1 MATLVLNRKMLY
13 CPKCQQTYEEGS
25 QRFCNNDGGRLLP
38 VSNAEK
44 SAGKPGGVFTN
55 LLSRNVPNKER
66 DEKLASIPRFV
77 RAEPEPEPIP
87 PFQPPVESEVFQS
100 DPDEIELEL
109 EPAAPAGDEIELEL
123 EPSET
128 PLTSQPAPEAG
139 DSPVFE
145 PAQSTF
151 EPEPP
156 AVFESDTSEIE
167 DEPDAKPLGRT
178 VRPDE
183 IPSGRAALGDRQS
196 DPVGRE
202 ALTWD
207 NPDVMIGQTVKGRY
221 HIVELSAEDDSG
233 FAYLAEDKIVPNKK
247 VLVRV
252 LMDEEYSDDL
262 TDRIY
267 AEERIAFSHINHP
280 NVVGIIDSGELQ
292 EGKSF
297 VITEYVEGNSV
308 KSLLEKT
315 GQFNVL
321 RTARMIRQSS
331 YALSEMHQN
340 GVLHRNLTP
349 ENIILTLSDNDTEQV
364 KITGFGLSGA
374 RRGDDLV
381 YNAPEI
387 LDDQVATVASDV
399 YSLAV
404 IAYQM
409 LTNRVP
415 FSGTTPKQMLK
426 SQREGMKLHPT
437 NLRLDVSPLVD
448 KILEKGMSLVGVDR
462 YPKAR
467 DFGDALFNALT
478 TVSPWTNEADE
489 DEKIELITNEGEAAD
504 SIPAPPVPLFLDP
517 ETVTEGDEADA
528 VEDAEDIEEVE
539 AADISGTE
547 DAGVPEETVAAV
559 PAAGDDPAWTKRSP
573 EPPQT
578 ASPSL
583 VLLSL
588 LGFVILLAGIWG
600 IWNYFLSRP
609 SNPAYVPPTNASQES
624 TPDPLAPNPDQANL
638 PASQN
643 GDVPP
648 QPRVI
653 TQPPD
658 TTFFQSAKQNF
669 KGDLARNFVGFSL
682 YYPNDWK
689 VNESRESTEPGTR
702 GKFLD
707 ISHAP
712 NGKMAEQMLI
722 SYYESRGT
730 FNTDADKFPQYVA
743 ETNERLKKLIPDYQ
757 MLSQGRILVNGGWPA
772 YEVKFQGGGTTDKGE
787 KLIVWGRRLFI
798 PAARPGVKNGFEIT
812 MLATSYSADV
822 KSVDDVGA
830 KGGLA
835 TVLSTFEPGQSF

>member
-1 MATLVLNRKMLY
+1 MVTSLVNIKMLY

-44 SAGKPGGVFTN
+44 SANKPGGVFTN

-87 PFQPPVESEVFQS
+87 PYEPPPVEDKSFQS
-100 DPDEIELEL
+100 DPDDIELEL
-109 EPAAPAGDEIELEL
+109 EPAAPVRDDIELEL
-123 EPSET
+123 GPAAAPTAPVEETEPEISAGFE
-128 PLTSQPAPEAG
+128 SQPVDNEVESEPR
-139 DSPVFE
+139 PV
-145 PAQSTF
+145 
-151 EPEPP
+151 
-156 AVFESDTSEIE
+156 
-167 DEPDAKPLGRT
+167 GRT

-183 IPSGRAALGDRQS
+183 IPSGRAELGDRQFA
-196 DPVGRE
+196 PVGRE

-207 NPDVMIGQTVKGRY
+207 NPEAMLGQTVKGRY
-221 HIVELSAEDDSG
+221 QIAELITEDESG
-233 FAYLAEDKIVPNKK
+233 FAYLADDRLVANKK
-247 VLVRV
+247 VLVRI

-267 AEERIAFSHINHP
+267 AEERISFSHINHP

-308 KSLLEKT
+308 KSLLETT

-349 ENIILTLSDNDTEQV
+349 ANIILTLSENDTEQV
-364 KITGFGLSGA
+364 KITGFGIGGGM
-374 RRGDDLV
+374 REEGLV
-381 YNAPEI
+381 YKSPEI
-387 LDDQVATVASDV
+387 LDGQAATPASDV

-409 LTNRVP
+409 LTNRLP
-415 FSGTTPKQMLK
+415 FSGTTPRQMLK
-426 SQREGMKLHPT
+426 SQREGMLLKPT

-448 KILEKGMSLVGVDR
+448 QILEKGMALVGVDR

-467 DFGDALFNALT
+467 DFGDSLFNALT
-478 TVSPWTNEADE
+478 TVSPWTSEADE
-489 DEKIELITNEGEAAD
+489 VEEIELLPVETGTAEV
-504 SIPAPPVPLFLDP
+504 IPAPPAPLFLDP
-517 ETVTEGDEADA
+517 ETGPEA
-528 VEDAEDIEEVE
+528 E
-539 AADISGTE
+539 AAEPETPSGSEEPETE
-547 DAGVPEETVAAV
+547 TEPEAAA
-559 PAAGDDPAWTKRSP
+559 PAVDDDPAWTKRSP
-573 EPPQT
+573 EPPKT
-578 ASPSL
+578 ANPNW

-588 LGFVILLAGIWG
+588 LGFVVLLGGIWAV
-600 IWNYFLSRP
+600 WTYFLNQP
-609 SNPAYVPPTNASQES
+609 ANPAYVPAESNS
-624 TPDPLAPNPDQANL
+624 TPVQDGPTIAPNPDQGNL
-638 PASQN
+638 PASEN
-643 GDVPP
+643 GEVPP
-648 QPRVI
+648 PARAI
-653 TQPPD
+653 PQPPD
-658 TTFFQSAKQNF
+658 TTFFQSAKQNVR
-669 KGDLARNFVGFSL
+669 GDLARNFVGFSL
-682 YYPNDWK
+682 FYPNDWK
-689 VNESRESTEPGTR
+689 VNEAGESTERGTR

-707 ISHAP
+707 ISRNAP
-712 NGKMAEQMLI
+712 NGKLAEQMLI

-730 FNTDADKFPQYVA
+730 FNSDQEKFPQFVA
-743 ETNERLKKLIPDYQ
+743 ETNETLKKLIPDYQ
-757 MLSQGRILVNGGWPA
+757 MLSQGRIMVNGGWPA

-830 KGGLA
+830 RGGLA
-835 TVLSTFEPGQSF
+835 TVLSTFEPGRSF

>member
-1 MATLVLNRKMLY
+1 MATSVINGKMLY

-77 RAEPEPEPIP
+77 RAEPEAEAIP
-87 PFQPPVESEVFQS
+87 SFEAPVESRLFQS

-109 EPAAPAGDEIELEL
+109 EPAATVAEEIELEL
-123 EPSET
+123 GPAEAPPVSEEET
-128 PLTSQPAPEAG
+128 RPGSFASVRTGAG
-139 DSPVFE
+139 EDE
-145 PAQSTF
+145 
-151 EPEPP
+151 
-156 AVFESDTSEIE
+156 FES
-167 DEPDAKPLGRT
+167 EPRPMGRT

-183 IPSGRAALGDRQS
+183 IPSGRAELGDRQS
-196 DPVGRE
+196 APVGRD

-207 NPDVMIGQTVKGRY
+207 NPEVMLGQTVKGRY
-221 HIVELSAEDDSG
+221 HIVELAAEDDTG
-233 FAYLAEDKIVPNKK
+233 FSYLAEDRIVPNKK
-247 VLVRV
+247 VLVRI
-252 LMDEEYSDDL
+252 LMDEDYTDDF
-262 TDRIY
+262 TSRIY
-267 AEERIAFSHINHP
+267 AEERISFSHINHP

-292 EGKSF
+292 ERKSF
-297 VITEYVEGNSV
+297 VITEYVEGESV
-308 KSLLEKT
+308 KSLLETT

-349 ENIILTLSDNDTEQV
+349 ANIILTLSDNDTEQV
-364 KITGFGLSGA
+364 KITGFGIVGSM
-374 RRGDDLV
+374 REEELV
-381 YNAPEI
+381 YKAPEVI
-387 LDDQVATVASDV
+387 DGQIATAASDV

-415 FSGTTPKQMLK
+415 FSGTTPRQMMK
-426 SQREGMKLHPT
+426 SQREGMLLNPT

-448 KILEKGMSLVGVDR
+448 QILQKGMALVGVDR

-478 TVSPWTNEADE
+478 TVSPWTSDADE
-489 DEKIELITNEGEAAD
+489 DEEVELISSEAEAAD
-504 SIPAPPVPLFLDP
+504 SIPMPPAPLFLDP
-517 ETVTEGDEADA
+517 DTTPGTEEAEIEA
-528 VEDAEDIEEVE
+528 IPEAEEVGPQAEPE
-539 AADISGTE
+539 A
-547 DAGVPEETVAAV
+547 VL
-559 PAAGDDPAWTKRSP
+559 PATDDDPAWTKRSP
-573 EPPQT
+573 EPPKE
-578 ASPSL
+578 ASPSW

-588 LGFVILLAGIWG
+588 LGFVILLAGIWAV
-600 IWNYFLSRP
+600 WTYFLNQP
-609 SNPAYVPPTNASQES
+609 ANPAYVPPSDSASQPEGGS
-624 TPDPLAPNPDQANL
+624 GEPISPNPDQSSL
-638 PASQN
+638 PPSQN
-643 GDVPP
+643 GEVPP
-648 QPRVI
+648 PARAI
-653 TQPPD
+653 LQPPD
-658 TTFFQSAKQNF
+658 TTFFQSAKQNL

-682 YYPNDWK
+682 FYPNDWK
-689 VNESRESTEPGTR
+689 VNEARESTEAGTR

-707 ISHAP
+707 ISRNAP
-712 NGKMAEQMLI
+712 NGRLAEQMLI

-730 FNTDADKFPQYVA
+730 YNADEAKFPQLVA
-743 ETNERLKKLIPDYQ
+743 ETNETLKKLIPDYQ
-757 MLSQGRILVNGGWPA
+757 MLSQGSFKVNDGWPA

-812 MLATSYSADV
+812 MLATSYASDV
-822 KSVDDVGA
+822 KSVDDVGN
-830 KGGLA
+830 KGGLKM
-835 TVLSTFEPGQSF
+835 VLSTFEPGRSF

>member
-1 MATLVLNRKMLY
+1 MATSVVNGKMLY

-44 SAGKPGGVFTN
+44 SAGKTGGVFTN

-77 RAEPEPEPIP
+77 RAEPESEPIP
-87 PFQPPVESEVFQS
+87 PFQPPVESVLFQS
-100 DPDEIELEL
+100 DADEIELEL
-109 EPAAPAGDEIELEL
+109 EPAQPVQDEIELEL
-123 EPSET
+123 EPDGTPQAAEPET
-128 PLTSQPAPEAG
+128 VPDIPASFESEAG
-139 DSPVFE
+139 DDEFE
-145 PAQSTF
+145 A
-151 EPEPP
+151 
-156 AVFESDTSEIE
+156 ESRQF
-167 DEPDAKPLGRT
+167 GRT

-183 IPSGRAALGDRQS
+183 IPSGRAELGDRQS
-196 DPVGRE
+196 DPVGRG
-202 ALTWD
+202 AITWD
-207 NPDVMIGQTVKGRY
+207 HPEVMIGHTVKGRY
-221 HIVELSAEDDSG
+221 QIAELLTEDDSG
-233 FAYLAEDKIVPNKK
+233 FAYLADDKIVANKK

-252 LMDEEYSDDL
+252 LMDEDYSDDF

-267 AEERIAFSHINHP
+267 AEERIAFSHVNHP

-308 KSLLEKT
+308 KSLLETT

-331 YALSEMHQN
+331 YALGEMHQN

-349 ENIILTLSDNDTEQV
+349 ANIILTRSENDTEQV
-364 KITGFGLSGA
+364 KITGFGIAGSM
-374 RRGDDLV
+374 REEDLV
-381 YNAPEI
+381 YKAPEI
-387 LDDQVATVASDV
+387 IDGQIATVASDV

-415 FSGTTPKQMLK
+415 FSGKTARQMMK
-426 SQREGMKLHPT
+426 SQREGMLLHPT

-448 KILEKGMSLVGVDR
+448 KILEKGLALVGVDR

-478 TVSPWTNEADE
+478 TVSPWTSEVDEGDELELISNEAE
-489 DEKIELITNEGEAAD
+489 TPD
-504 SIPAPPVPLFLDP
+504 SIPAPPAPLFLDP
-517 ETVTEGDEADA
+517 DTTSETEESETEEIFETG
-528 VEDAEDIEEVE
+528 EVE
-539 AADISGTE
+539 TQAD
-547 DAGVPEETVAAV
+547 PEAAV
-559 PAAGDDPAWTKRSP
+559 PTVDEDPAWTKRSP
-573 EPPQT
+573 EPPKE
-578 ASPSL
+578 ASPSW

-588 LGFVILLAGIWG
+588 LGFVILLGGIWA
-600 IWNYFLSRP
+600 IWTYFLNQP
-609 SNPAYVPPTNASQES
+609 ANPAYIPPSDTASQPQGAPPE
-624 TPDPLAPNPDQANL
+624 TIAPNPDQGSR
-638 PASQN
+638 PPSEN
-643 GDVPP
+643 GEVPP
-648 QPRVI
+648 EPRLVQ
-653 TQPPD
+653 QPPD
-658 TTFFQSAKQNF
+658 TTFFQSAKQNL

-689 VNESRESTEPGTR
+689 VNETRESTERGTR

-707 ISHAP
+707 ISRNAP
-712 NGKMAEQMLI
+712 NGKLAEQMLI

-730 FNTDADKFPQYVA
+730 FNSDEEKFPQFVA
-743 ETNERLKKLIPDYQ
+743 ETNETLKKLIPDYQ

-830 KGGLA
+830 KGGLE
-835 TVLSTFEPGQSF
+835 TVLSTFEPSPSF

>member
-1 MATLVLNRKMLY
+1 MATLVVNRKMLY

-38 VSNAEK
+38 VSNTEK

-77 RAEPEPEPIP
+77 RAEPEAEPIP
-87 PFQPPVESEVFQS
+87 PFEPPVESKVFQS
-100 DPDEIELEL
+100 DSDDIELEL
-109 EPAAPAGDEIELEL
+109 EPAAPASDEIELEL
-123 EPSET
+123 GSARAPMVSEQA
-128 PLTSQPAPEAG
+128 PGPDVSAVFKPGRPAA
-139 DSPVFE
+139 
-145 PAQSTF
+145 
-151 EPEPP
+151 
-156 AVFESDTSEIE
+156 FESDTSEIE
-167 DEPDAKPLGRT
+167 FEADTRTLGRT

-183 IPSGRAALGDRQS
+183 IPSGRAALGDRQFA
-196 DPVGRE
+196 PVGRE

-207 NPDVMIGQTVKGRY
+207 NPDVMLGQTVKGRY
-221 HIVELSAEDDSG
+221 NIVELVTEDDSG
-233 FAYLAEDKIVPNKK
+233 FAYLAEDRIVPNKK

-308 KSLLEKT
+308 KSLLETT

-349 ENIILTLSDNDTEQV
+349 ANIILTLSDNDTEQV
-364 KITGFGLSGA
+364 KITGFGISGGM
-374 RRGDDLV
+374 REEDLV
-381 YNAPEI
+381 YKAPEI
-387 LDDQVATVASDV
+387 LDGQVATVASDV

-409 LTNRVP
+409 LTNRIP
-415 FSGTTPKQMLK
+415 FTGTTARQMLK
-426 SQREGMKLHPT
+426 SQREGMQINPT
-437 NLRLDVSPLVD
+437 NMRLDVAPLVD

-478 TVSPWTNEADE
+478 TVSPWTSEADE
-489 DEKIELITNEGEAAD
+489 EAGTVDVIENEGEAAD

-517 ETVTEGDEADA
+517 ETVTGTEEGGE
-528 VEDAEDIEEVE
+528 IEEAGETAELE
-539 AADISGTE
+539 AAGVSGPE
-547 DAGVPEETVAAV
+547 DAGVPAGPEAAL
-559 PAAGDDPAWTKRSP
+559 PAADNDPAWTKRSP
-573 EPPQT
+573 EPPKT
-578 ASPSL
+578 DSPSWAL
-583 VLLSL
+583 VSL
-588 LGFVILLAGIWG
+588 LGFVILLAGIWA
-600 IWNYFLSRP
+600 IWNYFLNRP
-609 SNPAYVPPTNASQES
+609 SNPAYVTPPENASQEGS
-624 TPDPLAPNPDQANL
+624 TTPLTPNPDQGNL
-638 PASQN
+638 PASEN
-643 GDVPP
+643 GDLPP
-648 QPRVI
+648 RARVI
-653 TQPPD
+653 SQPPD
-658 TTFFQSAKQNF
+658 TTFFQSAKQNVR
-669 KGDLARNFVGFSL
+669 GDLARNFVGFSL
-682 YYPNDWK
+682 YYPNDWQ
-689 VNESRESTEPGTR
+689 VNQAGETKPGTR

-707 ISHAP
+707 ISRKAG
-712 NGKMAEQMLI
+712 NGELAEQMLI

-743 ETNERLKKLIPDYQ
+743 ETNETLKKLIPDYQ
-757 MLSQGRILVNGGWPA
+757 MLSQGRIMVNGGWPA
-772 YEVKFQGGGTTDKGE
+772 YEVKFQGGGTNAKGE
-787 KLIVWGRRLFI
+787 KVILWGRRLFI

>member
-1 MATLVLNRKMLY
+1 MATSVINGKMLY

-77 RAEPEPEPIP
+77 RAEPEAEPIP
-87 PFQPPVESEVFQS
+87 SYEAPVESQLFQS

-109 EPAAPAGDEIELEL
+109 EPAAKVKKEIKL
-123 EPSET
+123 
-128 PLTSQPAPEAG
+128 
-139 DSPVFE
+139 
-145 PAQSTF
+145 
-151 EPEPP
+151 EPEPAETPP
-156 AVFESDTSEIE
+156 ALEEETGPGPFASVQTGAGADEFES
-167 DEPDAKPLGRT
+167 EPRPMGRT

-196 DPVGRE
+196 APVGRD

-207 NPDVMIGQTVKGRY
+207 NPEVMLGQTVKGRY
-221 HIVELSAEDDSG
+221 HIAELAAEDDTG
-233 FAYLAEDKIVPNKK
+233 FSYLAEDRLVPNKK
-247 VLVRV
+247 VLVRI
-252 LMDEEYSDDL
+252 LMDEDYTDDF
-262 TDRIY
+262 TSRIY
-267 AEERIAFSHINHP
+267 AEERISFSHINHP

-308 KSLLEKT
+308 KNLLETT

-349 ENIILTLSDNDTEQV
+349 ANVILTLSDNDTEQV
-364 KITGFGLSGA
+364 KITGFGIAGSM
-374 RRGDDLV
+374 RDEELV
-381 YNAPEI
+381 YKAPEI
-387 LDDQVATVASDV
+387 IDGQIATAASDV

-415 FSGTTPKQMLK
+415 FSGTTPRQMMK
-426 SQREGMKLHPT
+426 SQREGMLLNPT

-448 KILEKGMSLVGVDR
+448 QILQKGMALVGVDR

-478 TVSPWTNEADE
+478 TVSPWTSEGDE
-489 DEKIELITNEGEAAD
+489 GEEVELISTEAETAD
-504 SIPAPPVPLFLDP
+504 NIPMPPAPLFLDP
-517 ETVTEGDEADA
+517 DRTPETEEA
-528 VEDAEDIEEVE
+528 ETE
-539 AADISGTE
+539 AAPE
-547 DAGVPEETVAAV
+547 AGEIETLAEPEAET
-559 PAAGDDPAWTKRSP
+559 PAADDDPAWTKRSP
-573 EPPQT
+573 EPPKE
-578 ASPSL
+578 ASPSW

-588 LGFVILLAGIWG
+588 LGFVVLLAGIWAV
-600 IWNYFLSRP
+600 WTYFLNQP
-609 SNPAYVPPTNASQES
+609 VNPAYVPPNNSATQGAP
-624 TPDPLAPNPDQANL
+624 PDTIAPNPDQSSL
-638 PASQN
+638 PPSEN

-653 TQPPD
+653 PRPEG
-658 TTFFQSAKQNF
+658 TTFFQNAKTNL

-689 VNESRESTEPGTR
+689 VNEARESTERGTR

-707 ISHAP
+707 ISRSAP
-712 NGKMAEQMLI
+712 NGKLAEQMLI

-730 FNTDADKFPQYVA
+730 FNSDEEKFPQFVA
-743 ETNERLKKLIPDYQ
+743 ETNETLKKLIPDYQ

-812 MLATSYSADV
+812 MLATSYAPDV

-830 KGGLA
+830 RGGLA
-835 TVLSTFEPGQSF
+835 TVLSTFEPSPSF

>member
-1 MATLVLNRKMLY
+1 MATSVINGKMLY

-44 SAGKPGGVFTN
+44 SAGKPRGVFTN
-55 LLSRNVPNKER
+55 LLSRSVPNKER

-77 RAEPEPEPIP
+77 RAEPEAEPIP
-87 PFQPPVESEVFQS
+87 AFEAPVESQLFQS

-109 EPAAPAGDEIELEL
+109 EPAATVEEEIELEL
-123 EPSET
+123 EP
-128 PLTSQPAPEAG
+128 
-139 DSPVFE
+139 E
-145 PAQSTF
+145 PAAAPPALKQET
-151 EPEPP
+151 EPEPS
-156 AVFESDTSEIE
+156 ASFETEEGEDEFESD
-167 DEPDAKPLGRT
+167 PRPMGRT

-183 IPSGRAALGDRQS
+183 IPSGRAALGDRQFA
-196 DPVGRE
+196 PVGRD

-207 NPDVMIGQTVKGRY
+207 NPEVMLGQTVKGRY
-221 HIVELSAEDDSG
+221 HIAELAAEDDTG
-233 FAYLAEDKIVPNKK
+233 FSYLAEDRLVANKK

-252 LMDEEYSDDL
+252 LMDEDYSDDF
-262 TDRIY
+262 TNRIY
-267 AEERIAFSHINHP
+267 AEERIAFSHVNHP

-308 KSLLEKT
+308 KSLLETT

-349 ENIILTLSDNDTEQV
+349 ANIILTLSDNDTEQV
-364 KITGFGLSGA
+364 KITGFGIVGNM
-374 RRGDDLV
+374 REEELV
-381 YNAPEI
+381 YKAYEVI
-387 LDDQVATVASDV
+387 DGQVATAASDV

-415 FSGTTPKQMLK
+415 FSGTTPRQMMK
-426 SQREGMKLHPT
+426 SQREGMLLNPT

-448 KILEKGMSLVGVDR
+448 QILQKGMALVGVDR

-478 TVSPWTNEADE
+478 TVSPWTSEADE
-489 DEKIELITNEGEAAD
+489 GEEVELISSEAETAD
-504 SIPAPPVPLFLDP
+504 NIPTPPAPLFLDP
-517 ETVTEGDEADA
+517 DTTLE
-528 VEDAEDIEEVE
+528 
-539 AADISGTE
+539 TE
-547 DAGVPEETVAAV
+547 DAGTEAAPEAEKIETQAEPTAEVAA
-559 PAAGDDPAWTKRSP
+559 AEDDPAWTKRSP
-573 EPPQT
+573 EPPKE
-578 ASPSL
+578 ASPSW

-588 LGFVILLAGIWG
+588 LGFVILLAGIWAV
-600 IWNYFLSRP
+600 WTYFLNQP
-609 SNPAYVPPTNASQES
+609 VNPAYVPPNDNASQ
-624 TPDPLAPNPDQANL
+624 PDGAPREPISPNPDQSSL
-638 PASQN
+638 PPSEN
-643 GDVPP
+643 GEVPP
-648 QPRVI
+648 PARAI
-653 TQPPD
+653 PQPPD
-658 TTFFQSAKQNF
+658 TTFFQSAKQNL

-682 YYPNDWK
+682 FYPSDWK
-689 VNESRESTEPGTR
+689 VNETGESTAAGTR

-707 ISHAP
+707 ISRNAP
-712 NGKMAEQMLI
+712 NGKLAEQMLI

-730 FNTDADKFPQYVA
+730 FNADEEKFPQLVA
-743 ETNERLKKLIPDYQ
+743 ETNETLKKLIPDYQ

-787 KLIVWGRRLFI
+787 KLIVWGRRLFV

-812 MLATSYSADV
+812 MLATSYAPDV
-822 KSVDDVGA
+822 KSVDDVGN
-830 KGGLA
+830 KGGLSM
-835 TVLSTFEPGQSF
+835 VLSTFEPGRSF